1 MQAKSILAG
10 CFESEDS
17 VDFLEYSQMAGEI
30 RDEWADVWHTFDD
43 DVKAAIGCKDGDVF
57 VTHDVSFRSKVENGK
72 VMVKDSDDLDKA
84 KRTLVGAVLG
94 HNRKFLYPAGP
105 DSTYIFIVGFIDFSH
120 KYQKSAQLI
129 RSSVIP
135 VAEKYQSKYIFA
147 TMNEDDFSED
157 IKAWNLEDSTEDTNI
172 VLISGK
178 KVYKYECEDGFSS
191 KVLENFISDFENGE
205 IERFVKSQK
214 APKKNNGPVKIVTG
228 NTFDKI
234 VMNKKH
240 DVLIEFYAP
249 WCGHCKQLEPKWKK
263 LGKKF
268 EAQKDIVIAKMDTT
282 ANDIPSE
289 EFDVSGFP
297 TI

>member
-57 VTHDVSFRSKVENGK
+57 VTHDVSFRSKVENEK

-84 KRTLVGAVLG
+84 KRPLVGAVLG

-105 DSTYIFIVGFIDFSH
+105 DSTYIFT
-120 KYQKSAQLI
+120 
-129 RSSVIP
+129 
-135 VAEKYQSKYIFA
+135 

-157 IKAWNLEDSTEDTNI
+157 IKAWNLEDSAEDTNI

-234 VMNKKH
+234 
-240 DVLIEFYAP
+240 
-249 WCGHCKQLEPKWKK
+249 
-263 LGKKF
+263 
-268 EAQKDIVIAKMDTT
+268 
-282 ANDIPSE
+282 
-289 EFDVSGFP
+289 
-297 TI
+297 